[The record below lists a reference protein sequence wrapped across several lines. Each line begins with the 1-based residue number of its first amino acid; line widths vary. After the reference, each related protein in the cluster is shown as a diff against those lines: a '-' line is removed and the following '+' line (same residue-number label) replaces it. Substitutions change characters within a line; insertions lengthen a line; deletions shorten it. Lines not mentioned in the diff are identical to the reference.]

1 MRGLKC
7 QKGRLGCLVMTLAG
21 FIFYAFGVFYYSL
34 LKEAPSVWHIV
45 CEEDSGQTE
54 EDYERVMKTWEKDR
68 QEKDFPLACA
78 FWKKEEGQ
86 TAENLS
92 LNRTCDVTVW
102 KVRGS
107 LEVLVQSS
115 AVLNE
120 DDWQGCYLAED
131 TAWELFGSTEAAG
144 NEIVCGQRRLTV
156 RGVLKDE
163 TSLLVMRP
171 ETKETTDRIA
181 LGMTLAAHVK
191 GFLMSYGLRG
201 KPMSSGFLAEIA
213 QWLLLLYPG
222 VLAAGFLKSLKKD
235 YPVWA
240 AGKILWW
247 IMLAAMAYLLFRNIK
262 IPETMIPGKWSDFQF
277 WKDWWKSFQEQIVCF
292 VQMDKTK
299 RELRQ
304 AGIFMKSAV
313 CSAMPFLITALK
325 KEVCQ

>member
-1 MRGLKC
+1 
-7 QKGRLGCLVMTLAG
+7 
-21 FIFYAFGVFYYSL
+21 
-34 LKEAPSVWHIV
+34 
-45 CEEDSGQTE
+45 
-54 EDYERVMKTWEKDR
+54 
-68 QEKDFPLACA
+68 
-78 FWKKEEGQ
+78 
-86 TAENLS
+86 
-92 LNRTCDVTVW
+92 
-102 KVRGS
+102 
-107 LEVLVQSS
+107 
-115 AVLNE
+115 
-120 DDWQGCYLAED
+120 
-131 TAWELFGSTEAAG
+131 
-144 NEIVCGQRRLTV
+144 
-156 RGVLKDE
+156 
-163 TSLLVMRP
+163 MRP

-222 VLAAGFLKSLKKD
+222 VLAAGFLKSLKND

-247 IMLAAMAYLLFRNIK
+247 IMLAAMVYLLFRNIK

-304 AGIFMKSAV
+304 AGIFVKSAV
-313 CSAMPFLITALK
+313 CSAMPFFIIALK